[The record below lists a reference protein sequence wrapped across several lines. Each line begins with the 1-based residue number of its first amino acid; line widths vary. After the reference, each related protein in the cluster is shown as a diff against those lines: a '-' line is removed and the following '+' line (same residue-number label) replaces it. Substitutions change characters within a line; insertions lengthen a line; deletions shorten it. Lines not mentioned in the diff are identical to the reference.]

1 MRQNSFKGNDPI
13 MTSAT
18 FIDITQINFFFASA
32 IQKFFLGIGIQFIP
46 RRFQRKT
53 EMLGNFLDHAVI
65 VRTLTVPAPN
75 RTLTDTDFRIG
86 NQFIGTK
93 MTAGAETITDRTGTK
108 RVIERE

>member
-75 RTLTDTDFRIG
+75 RALANADLRIG
-86 NQFIGTK
+86 NQFVGTK
-93 MTAGAETITDRTGTK
+93 MATGSQTITDRTGAK
-108 RVIERE
+108 RVVERK